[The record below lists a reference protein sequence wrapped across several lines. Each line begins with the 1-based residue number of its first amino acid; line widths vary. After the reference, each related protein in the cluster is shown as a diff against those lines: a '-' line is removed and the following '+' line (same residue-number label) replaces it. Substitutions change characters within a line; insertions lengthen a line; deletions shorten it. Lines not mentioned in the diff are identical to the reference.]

1 MHQHLMRTL
10 IGMTAAFAL
19 AACQTNEPTTTEAS
33 AAAPTA
39 PEFATVGELAP
50 DFTLADAN
58 GKSHDLSDFRG
69 KPVVLEW
76 HNHDCPF
83 VVKHYASGN
92 MQKLQKEYAA
102 KGVVWLTI
110 NSSAPGKQ
118 GHVSPEDAL
127 RLTADRNAAPAAL
140 LLDPSGE
147 VGKRYRAK
155 VTPHMFVIDGSG
167 NLVYDG
173 AIDDKRSTNQADV
186 ATAKNYVREAL
197 DAVLAGKEVATPR
210 SEPYGCSVKYP
221 N

>member
-1 MHQHLMRTL
+1 MNTFHMRAIASL
-10 IGMTAAFAL
+10 VAVGAL
-19 AACQTNEPTTTEAS
+19 AACQSSTSSPAGAS
-33 AAAPTA
+33 ESTPRA
-39 PEFATVGELAP
+39 PEYATVGQVAP

-58 GKSHDLSDFRG
+58 GKTHDLTDFRG

-76 HNHDCPF
+76 HNHQCPF

-92 MQKLQKEYAA
+92 MQALQKEYAS

-118 GHVSPEDAL
+118 GHVTPAEAL
-127 RLTADRNAAPAAL
+127 QLTADRKAAPTAL
-140 LLDPSGE
+140 LLDTSGE

-155 VTPHMFVIDGSG
+155 VTPHMFVIDAKG

-173 AIDDKRSTNQADV
+173 AIDDKRSTDQADV
-186 ATAKNYVREAL
+186 KTATNHVRAAL
-197 DAVLAGKEVATPR
+197 EDVLAGRPVATPS